1 LAGTCRVCRRGS
13 PSAGCPK
20 TWTGRVMVEVAMN
33 WEQRY
38 RLRRAARAS
47 LMLWAGLALLVAL
60 VAAPAVRWLDR
71 ETGWVLF
78 GFSSDGARAVLA
90 ILAGSMLSF
99 IVFVLSATLIVV
111 QLASGQS
118 TPRVIAAVMEAP
130 VLKVSLSLFT
140 FTYGYTLSALG
151 RAGDQVADLHVS
163 AAVLL
168 NLACVVVFLHFA
180 QRLATGLRPVRLIR
194 LVAMRALTVI
204 EQVYPATYDP
214 GRFEEPASQ
223 GLPAGT
229 RHAIVLARR
238 SGAVLAFGATE
249 LVRLAERA
257 GAVIELVP
265 QVGGHVAAG
274 DPLFR
279 VTGEP
284 GAVPADAL
292 RGCVAIGPERN
303 LEQDPRFAFRVLV
316 DIACKALSSAI
327 NDPTTAVQAI
337 DRIQHLLLCL
347 AGRQLD
353 DGRVRNPAGILRL
366 VYGTPNW
373 PDFVELAVSEVRLF
387 GAGNLQ
393 VIRRLQA
400 MLARLIESVPESRR
414 PPLRAELA
422 LLGKAVERTFL
433 DEEDRRR
440 AMEADYQGIG
450 ASA

>member
-1 LAGTCRVCRRGS
+1 
-13 PSAGCPK
+13 
-20 TWTGRVMVEVAMN
+20 
-33 WEQRY
+33 
-38 RLRRAARAS
+38 
-47 LMLWAGLALLVAL
+47 MLWAGLALLVAL
-60 VAAPAVRWLDR
+60 VAAPSVRWLDR

-163 AAVLL
+163 VAVLL
-168 NLACVVVFLHFA
+168 NLACVVVFLQFA

-194 LVAMRALTVI
+194 LVAIRALTVI
-204 EQVYPATYDP
+204 EQVYPTTYDLEQS
-214 GRFEEPASQ
+214 EEPASYV
-223 GLPAGT
+223 LSAGT
-229 RHAIVLARR
+229 PYSLVLSGR
-238 SGAVLAFGATE
+238 SGAVLAFSATD
-249 LVRLAERA
+249 LIRLAERA

-279 VTGEP
+279 VSGDP

-292 RGCVAIGPERN
+292 QGCVAIGPERN
-303 LEQDPRFAFRVLV
+303 LEQDPRFALRVLV
-316 DIACKALSSAI
+316 DIACKALSPAI
-327 NDPTTAVQAI
+327 NDPTTAVQSI
-337 DRIQHLLLCL
+337 DRIQHLLLRL
-347 AGRQLD
+347 AGRHLD
-353 DGRVRNPAGILRL
+353 EGRVRDSAGILRL
-366 VYGTPNW
+366 VYGTPDW
-373 PDFVELAVSEVRLF
+373 SDFVALAVSEVRLF
-387 GAGNLQ
+387 GAGSLQ
-393 VIRRLQA
+393 VIRRLHA
-400 MLARLIESVPESRR
+400 MLQRLIESVPEARR

-422 LLGKAVERTFL
+422 LLGKAVERTFY

-440 AMEADYQGIG
+440 AMEADCQGIG
-450 ASA
+450 GPA